1 MKSLRLAMIALV
13 AIVLSGCAGMQL
25 GPNTTTGIGVGAIGG
40 AILNRDNPAAGAI
53 IGGAIGGAVGSAVDN
68 DRGIYSGPVYNG
80 PVYNGGHHHRD
91 RCDWQCQEWRREEA
105 RREQARR
112 DRNRRE
118 EVRRQLEWQEY
129 CRYNWRHD
137 RRCR

>member
-1 MKSLRLAMIALV
+1 MKSLRLATIIALLGV
-13 AIVLSGCAGMQL
+13 LLSGCAGMQL

-68 DRGIYSGPVYNG
+68 DQGYHSGPVYG
-80 PVYNGGHHHRD
+80 QPSHRRYD
-91 RCDWQCQEWRREEA
+91 HCDWRCQDY

-112 DRNRRE
+112 DAIRRA
-118 EVRRQLEWQEY
+118 EVQRQLEWQEY
-129 CRYNWRHD
+129 CHYNWRRD
-137 RRCR
+137 YRCRR

>member
-1 MKSLRLAMIALV
+1 MKSLRLATIIALLGV
-13 AIVLSGCAGMQL
+13 LLSGCAGMQL

-68 DRGIYSGPVYNG
+68 DQGYHSGPVYGQPN
-80 PVYNGGHHHRD
+80 YRRYDH
-91 RCDWQCQEWRREEA
+91 CDWRCQDY

-112 DRNRRE
+112 DAIRRA
-118 EVRRQLEWQEY
+118 EVQRQLEWQEY
-129 CRYNWRHD
+129 CHYNWRRD
-137 RRCR
+137 YRCRR

>member
-1 MKSLRLAMIALV
+1 MNRLRLAMIALV
-13 AIVLSGCAGMQL
+13 ALVLSGCAGMQL

-68 DRGIYSGPVYNG
+68 DQGYYSGPVYGQPN
-80 PVYNGGHHHRD
+80 YGGHN
-91 RCDWQCQEWRREEA
+91 RCDYRCQDY

-112 DRNRRE
+112 EAIHRE
-118 EVRRQLEWQEY
+118 EIRRQQEWQEY
-129 CRYNWRHD
+129 CSYNWRRD
-137 RRCR
+137 YRCRR

>member
-1 MKSLRLAMIALV
+1 MNVLRRLLIVCVPVLALF
-13 AIVLSGCAGMQL
+13 LTGCAGMQL

-68 DRGIYSGPVYNG
+68 NNGIYSGPSYQ
-80 PVYNGGHHHRD
+80 GGYYD
-91 RCDWQCQEWRREEA
+91 RCDWRCQDY

-112 DRNRRE
+112 EAIRRE
-118 EVRRQLEWQEY
+118 EIRRQQEWQQY
-129 CRYNWRHD
+129 CAYNWRRD
-137 RRCR
+137 YRCR

>member
-1 MKSLRLAMIALV
+1 MKSLRLATIIALLGV
-13 AIVLSGCAGMQL
+13 LLSGCAGMQL

-68 DRGIYSGPVYNG
+68 DQGYRSG
-80 PVYNGGHHHRD
+80 PVYNGGHHHGGHYD
-91 RCDWQCQEWRREEA
+91 RCDWRCQDY

-112 DRNRRE
+112 DAIRRA
-118 EVRRQLEWQEY
+118 EVQRQLEWQEY
-129 CRYNWRHD
+129 CRYNWRQD
-137 RRCR
+137 YRCRR

>member
-1 MKSLRLAMIALV
+1 MKSLRLATIVALLG
-13 AIVLSGCAGMQL
+13 ILLSGCAGMQL

-68 DRGIYSGPVYNG
+68 DQGYHSGPVYGHPN
-80 PVYNGGHHHRD
+80 YGGHN
-91 RCDWQCQEWRREEA
+91 RCDYRCQDY

-112 DRNRRE
+112 EAIRRE
-118 EVRRQLEWQEY
+118 EIRRQQEWQEY
-129 CRYNWRHD
+129 CHYNWRRD
-137 RRCR
+137 YRCRR